1 MPTRNAA
8 FRRAAAAGRAGKR
21 KPGFCRVNAGR
32 TCRMKVG
39 LVLGAGGVV
48 GAAWLI
54 GALEALAAETGW
66 DPAEAEI
73 IIGTSAGSVVGSLV
87 AEGIA
92 PEYLAAYSS
101 GRTLDEVDDVD
112 GRVAQLAARM
122 GGRDKLDEIAER
134 LSGDDFKVQLAPP
147 PIGPGSWRMALNTL
161 RHPRRHA
168 PSAVLAG
175 WLPRGFVSTRPIS
188 ALVPAFVHGDWPDHP
203 NYWAVAADY
212 RNGCRTVFGRE
223 DSPPATV
230 GDAVAAS
237 CAIPGFYHPV
247 AINGRRYVDGGVCSL
262 SNLDLLAG
270 RDLDLVICLNPTS
283 SLAEA
288 MGCTPAE
295 RVGAAMRAMSGRRL
309 GHEARKLRAQGTEL
323 LLLQPTEDDVAGM
336 GLNLMA
342 RGRRVDVMERARKT
356 TALSLREL
364 RGSNQLMPE
373 RNRPRRRPAARAN
386 ARDRRRRT
394 TTSARP
400 RRRAA

>member
-1 MPTRNAA
+1 MTTAA
-8 FRRAAAAGRAGKR
+8 IVRARTVGGSDRHAGI
-21 KPGFCRVNAGR
+21 RVSAV
-32 TCRMKVG
+32 TLTDKTSRMRVG
-39 LVLGAGGVV
+39 LVLGAGGVI

-54 GALEALAAETGW
+54 GALEAVAAETGW
-66 DPAEAEI
+66 DPTSAEFI
-73 IIGTSAGSVVGSLV
+73 VGTSAGSVVGSLV
-87 AEGIA
+87 ADGIA
-92 PEYLAAYSS
+92 PEYLAAYSA

-112 GRVAQLAARM
+112 GRVAKLAARM
-122 GGRDKLDEIAER
+122 GGREKLDEIAER
-134 LSGDDFKVQLAPP
+134 VSGDDLRLQLAPP
-147 PIGPGSWRMALNTL
+147 PIGPGSWRMALSTL
-161 RHPRRHA
+161 RNPRRHA
-168 PSAVLAG
+168 PSAVMAG

-188 ALVPAFVHGDWPDHP
+188 ELVTTFVHGDWPDHP

-270 RDLDLVICLNPTS
+270 RDLDLVVCLNPTS

-288 MGCTPAE
+288 MGGTPAE
-295 RVGAAMRAMSGRRL
+295 RVGALMRGMSGRRL
-309 GHEARKLRAQGTEL
+309 GREARKLRDEGTEL
-323 LLLQPTEDDVAGM
+323 LILQPTEEDVAGM

-342 RGRRVDVMERARKT
+342 RKRRVAVLERARKT
-356 TALSLREL
+356 TALALRDL
-364 RGSNQLMPE
+364 RGTDQLMPE
-373 RNRPRRRPAARAN
+373 ANRPRRVTVTARRARPSTPAAR
-386 ARDRRRRT
+386 
-394 TTSARP
+394 